1 MLPAMISASPRLTQ
15 LGRVAGTTDPPHEPG
30 AGLRQRLQGGAVG
43 VGALG
48 AVAGDRPIEEPGME
62 LLQRFV
68 AEAALLDFGGQP
80 IDHEDIGRGQEIAQD
95 GRACVPVDLQRQ

>member
-1 MLPAMISASPRLTQ
+1 
-15 LGRVAGTTDPPHEPG
+15 
-30 AGLRQRLQGGAVG
+30 
-43 VGALG
+43 
-48 AVAGDRPIEEPGME
+48 ME